1 MVNSVRAE
9 TYPRKPAIRN
19 GFRAFLRLLA
29 MFLLLAV
36 AGGTGASGGTPT
48 PLQQLILDYL
58 SAHSLPLT
66 PKGIAAGA
74 KLAGVSVFDIGE
86 AFGLTPNQSSAW
98 LSNPANATC
107 PGDCVCTAPGP
118 CAAKTWTV
126 MIYMAGDNNLSDT
139 ALLNLNQMKSANSS
153 ANVRVV
159 VLVEFSPTYTPGVSS
174 NTLYG
179 TVTNGSADLQSV
191 GQNID
196 MGNRQSLR
204 DFVRWAKGTYPAD
217 HYALVLWSHGGGW
230 KDRSLVRG
238 ALDDESSHS
247 IMPIADI
254 AGAIEEAGGV
264 DLINFDACFM
274 AMYEVAYELRNAAK
288 FLVASET
295 TVPGPG
301 NPYDMLIN
309 RLVFDPDQTTADFAG
324 GMVEDFFRYYGAV
337 GHESVQNALIDLSHM
352 AQVHEKAQQVA
363 ALLTSGMD
371 LERVAL
377 QSARDAAPYYADG
390 NNVDLAR
397 FADALSMR
405 AADPTLRG
413 RAAELA
419 AAARAAVLATRV
431 YTLGDPSLNQSTGL
445 AIFVPSPGQVSSRD
459 IADYGALLASNRPA
473 NAVAG
478 GVSWQAMVAQLVS
491 GSSTGGTL
499 LSLTQGNFAY
509 GISWDNPAADLDL
522 LVNEPRGKWAGP
534 SVGASSSNAFSST
547 DSYYT
552 GGTAEY
558 YIALPQVEQG
568 EFFVFVR
575 YIGCAQ
581 GYASCGPTTV
591 TVYRYDPRQGDS
603 SYTPIAT
610 RLMDHSPALPALS
623 GFGSW
628 SPFLSAVASGSYS
641 DWLYAQSAT
650 PQPGIA
656 SPPLSPLPKALV
668 KALTAIPR

>member
-238 ALDDESSHS
+238 AIAVLLQQPSLALTLGGKHHFQGLRLPGVELLLELLGLVEQRPDISTGALLEHFDGREEQASLHTLAAQTLPGTEASWTQELHDAVAQLEKQLLVQRLEELLAKQRQQGLDDT
-247 IMPIADI
+247 DK
-254 AGAIEEAGGV
+254 
-264 DLINFDACFM
+264 
-274 AMYEVAYELRNAAK
+274 YELR
-288 FLVASET
+288 E
-295 TVPGPG
+295 
-301 NPYDMLIN
+301 
-309 RLVFDPDQTTADFAG
+309 
-324 GMVEDFFRYYGAV
+324 
-337 GHESVQNALIDLSHM
+337 
-352 AQVHEKAQQVA
+352 
-363 ALLTSGMD
+363 LLK
-371 LERVAL
+371 
-377 QSARDAAPYYADG
+377 
-390 NNVDLAR
+390 
-397 FADALSMR
+397 
-405 AADPTLRG
+405 
-413 RAAELA
+413 
-419 AAARAAVLATRV
+419 ARA
-431 YTLGDPSLNQSTGL
+431 GL
-445 AIFVPSPGQVSSRD
+445 
-459 IADYGALLASNRPA
+459 
-473 NAVAG
+473 
-478 GVSWQAMVAQLVS
+478 
-491 GSSTGGTL
+491 
-499 LSLTQGNFAY
+499 
-509 GISWDNPAADLDL
+509 
-522 LVNEPRGKWAGP
+522 
-534 SVGASSSNAFSST
+534 
-547 DSYYT
+547 
-552 GGTAEY
+552 
-558 YIALPQVEQG
+558 
-568 EFFVFVR
+568 
-575 YIGCAQ
+575 
-581 GYASCGPTTV
+581 
-591 TVYRYDPRQGDS
+591 
-603 SYTPIAT
+603 
-610 RLMDHSPALPALS
+610 RL
-623 GFGSW
+623 
-628 SPFLSAVASGSYS
+628 
-641 DWLYAQSAT
+641 
-650 PQPGIA
+650 
-656 SPPLSPLPKALV
+656 
-668 KALTAIPR
+668 